1 MAYPEPIP
9 ELTGKQALEFL
20 KRLGELRLSGSQ
32 RELYREAFA
41 AFAAMNSEKSE

>member
-20 KRLGELRLSGSQ
+20 KRLGEFRLSGSQ